1 MKEQDGKHR
10 QRVEYY
16 SELAAMDV
24 QELAEY
30 LAHLAD
36 MEKMLHNRE
45 NDVMHEV
52 ESLDSAMERNSRTRI
67 VAGKV
72 IDEMESTSQKD
83 RLYYALMRSRQDVEE
98 QIEEVIEELVT
109 ISREKCKITL
119 LKKCIATLPKKEQEI
134 VNHICIQGE
143 KWQVYGKMA
152 GLSVSTISRIRGRA
166 LEQLGEIF
174 SEQLQEARRS
184 MMLKLMDGYS
194 TYEE

>member
-10 QRVEYY
+10 QKVEYY

-52 ESLDSAMERNSRTRI
+52 ESLESAMERNSRTRI

-98 QIEEVIEELVT
+98 QIEEVIEELVA

-119 LKKCIATLPKKEQEI
+119 LKKCIAKLPKKEQEI

-166 LEQLGEIF
+166 LELLGDIF
-174 SEQLQEARRS
+174 NEQLQEARRG

>member
-10 QRVEYY
+10 QKVEYY

-52 ESLDSAMERNSRTRI
+52 ESLESAMERNSRTRI

-119 LKKCIATLPKKEQEI
+119 LRN
-134 VNHICIQGE
+134 V
-143 KWQVYGKMA
+143 
-152 GLSVSTISRIRGRA
+152 
-166 LEQLGEIF
+166 
-174 SEQLQEARRS
+174 LQSCQRKNR
-184 MMLKLMDGYS
+184 K
-194 TYEE
+194 

>member
-10 QRVEYY
+10 QRAEYY

-30 LAHLAD
+30 LAHLTD

-119 LKKCIATLPKKEQEI
+119 LKKCIAKLPKKEQEI

-166 LEQLGEIF
+166 LEQLREIF

>member
-10 QRVEYY
+10 QKVEYY

-52 ESLDSAMERNSRTRI
+52 ESLESAMERNSRTRI

-83 RLYYALMRSRQDVEE
+83 RLYYALMRSRQDV
-98 QIEEVIEELVT
+98 
-109 ISREKCKITL
+109 
-119 LKKCIATLPKKEQEI
+119 
-134 VNHICIQGE
+134 
-143 KWQVYGKMA
+143 
-152 GLSVSTISRIRGRA
+152 
-166 LEQLGEIF
+166 
-174 SEQLQEARRS
+174 
-184 MMLKLMDGYS
+184 
-194 TYEE
+194 

>member
-10 QRVEYY
+10 QRAEYY

-109 ISREKCKITL
+109 ISREKCKIIL
-119 LKKCIATLPKKEQEI
+119 LKKCIAKLPKKEPEI

-152 GLSVSTISRIRGRA
+152 GLSVSTISGIRGRA

>member
-10 QRVEYY
+10 QRAEYY

-36 MEKMLHNRE
+36 MEKMLRNRE

-119 LKKCIATLPKKEQEI
+119 LKKCIAKLPKKEQ
-134 VNHICIQGE
+134 
-143 KWQVYGKMA
+143 K
-152 GLSVSTISRIRGRA
+152 
-166 LEQLGEIF
+166 
-174 SEQLQEARRS
+174 
-184 MMLKLMDGYS
+184 
-194 TYEE
+194 

>member
-52 ESLDSAMERNSRTRI
+52 ESLDSAMERNSRTHI

-119 LKKCIATLPKKEQEI
+119 LKKCIAKLPKKE
-134 VNHICIQGE
+134 
-143 KWQVYGKMA
+143 
-152 GLSVSTISRIRGRA
+152 
-166 LEQLGEIF
+166 
-174 SEQLQEARRS
+174 
-184 MMLKLMDGYS
+184 
-194 TYEE
+194 